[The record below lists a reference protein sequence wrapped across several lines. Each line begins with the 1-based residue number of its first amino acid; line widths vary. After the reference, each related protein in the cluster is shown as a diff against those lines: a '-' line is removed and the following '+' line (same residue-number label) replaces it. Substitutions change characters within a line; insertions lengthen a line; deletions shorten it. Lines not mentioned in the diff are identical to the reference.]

1 MLVQLL
7 IYLDHTLI
15 KFYKVK
21 QGNLE
26 EKLDFGTC
34 CSWKFRSKSEI
45 MFVWEA
51 HLSTVKA
58 SQICLTLLLYLGRTA
73 DYLLRVQI
81 LIGGITWNASC
92 SSMEMLVLSSLWM
105 LSCSSASSSS
115 LCMSWRHALFA
126 TSCILNLHANSSTRY
141 LVISCSFHVPGPNFQ
156 SKCRRST

>member
-1 MLVQLL
+1 M
-7 IYLDHTLI
+7 
-15 KFYKVK
+15 
-21 QGNLE
+21 E
-26 EKLDFGTC
+26 LDFGTC
-34 CSWKFRSKSEI
+34 CSRKFCSKSEI

-58 SQICLTLLLYLGRTA
+58 SQSCLTLLLYLGCTA

-81 LIGGITWNASC
+81 LVGGITWNTSC
-92 SSMEMLVLSSLWM
+92 LSMEMLVLSSCW

-126 TSCILNLHANSSTRY
+126 TSCLLNWHANSSTRY
-141 LVISCSFHVPGPNFQ
+141 LVITCSFHVPGPNFQ